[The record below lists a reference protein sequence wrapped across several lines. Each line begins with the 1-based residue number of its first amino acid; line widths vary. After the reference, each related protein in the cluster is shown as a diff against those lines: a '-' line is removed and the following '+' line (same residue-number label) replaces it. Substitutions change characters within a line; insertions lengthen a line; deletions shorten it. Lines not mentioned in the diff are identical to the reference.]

1 MSLDQPR
8 PVPTIDQ
15 AIAAVRADQRRKLAN
30 RDRAERTML
39 TALADVERY
48 ERQAVDD
55 DARIEDLFEERAAAH
70 IRDLADRLV
79 RP

>member
-39 TALADVERY
+39 TALGDVERY
-48 ERQAVDD
+48 ERQAADD
-55 DARIEDLFEERAAAH
+55 NARLEDLFAERKLSS
-70 IRDLADRLV
+70 IADKHV